1 MLCVCVGFFPAHR
14 VVKVRGNESHAELCG
29 QARQDVE
36 QCRGVRPTRE
46 PHYNATGT
54 EPVDAPE
61 CFDSLH
67 YFGHGNRVLPYGPVY
82 SRFVSER
89 AVVQGGGLE
98 IAEVARGSAAERAGL
113 RAGDVLEAA
122 NGTPLQDVIQL
133 RFETA
138 EPEFVLR
145 VRRGETTFNVTV
157 CREFGEDLG
166 IEFRFELG
174 DKIHTCNNKC
184 VFCFIHQ
191 MPKRM
196 RRSLYLMDD
205 DYRLSFLHGNY
216 VTLTNLKEDEFER
229 ICREGLSPM
238 YVSVHATD
246 PVLRGGMLGRKEPAP
261 VLDQLATLAEN
272 GIDSHAQVV
281 LCPGWNDGAA
291 LDRTVHEL
299 ATLHPRVSGRSAG
312 VLSVA
317 LVPVGLTKHRERLTK
332 LTPVDAEY
340 AAELLKQAEG
350 LRAEMLSRIGTAFVF
365 PSDEWFFYAGK
376 PYPPRKWYEDFPQY
390 EDGIGTC
397 RKFIDEARAALR
409 RARPP
414 ERPISASILTSPLP
428 ASVIRDFAEAASR
441 IEGISLNVCVVENH
455 FFGPLINV
463 AGLMTGADMIERMA
477 QPDVRDTVFVPSVCV
492 NAEGLLLDDIPA
504 AELSRRSD
512 KQVTVVEPSP
522 TVLLA
527 HIGALTRG

>member
-1 MLCVCVGFFPAHR
+1 M
-14 VVKVRGNESHAELCG
+14 VKMCSDGLHAQFG
-29 QARQDVE
+29 RQGTQGV
-36 QCRGVRPTRE
+36 QQRRGVGSSGE
-46 PHYNATGT
+46 AHDHATGP
-54 EPVDAPE
+54 EPVEAPE
-61 CFDSLH
+61 FTNRLD
-67 YFGHGNRVLPYGPVY
+67 YIGHGNRVLPYGPVY
-82 SRFVSER
+82 CRIVSER

-98 IAEVARGSAAERAGL
+98 IAEVVPGSAADRAGL
-113 RAGDVLEAA
+113 RAGDVVVAA
-122 NGTPLQDVIQL
+122 NDAPLQDVIQF
-133 RFETA
+133 RYESA

-145 VRRGETTFNVTV
+145 VRRGETGLDVTV
-157 CREFGEDLG
+157 RREFGEDLG

-216 VTLTNLKEDEFER
+216 VTLTNLKEGEFER

-246 PVLRGGMLGRKEPAP
+246 PDLRGRMLGRKAPAP
-261 VLDQLATLAEN
+261 VLDQLAALAEN

-281 LCPGWNDGAA
+281 LCPGWNDGEA
-291 LDRTVHEL
+291 LDRTVREL
-299 ATLHPRVSGRSAG
+299 AALHPRASGRDAG

-317 LVPVGLTKHRERLTK
+317 VVPVGLTKHRERLTE
-332 LTPVDAEY
+332 LAPVDAAY
-340 AAELLKQAEG
+340 ASDLLAQAEG
-350 LRAEMLSRIGTAFVF
+350 LRSEMQARIGTAFLF

-376 PYPPRKWYEDFPQY
+376 PFPPRKWYEDFPQY

-397 RKFIDEARAALR
+397 RKFIDEAQTALR
-409 RARPP
+409 VARAPGRPV
-414 ERPISASILTSPLP
+414 SASILTSALP
-428 ASVIRDFAEAASR
+428 ASVMRDFAQAASR
-441 IEGISLNVCVVENH
+441 IEGVSLNVCVVENH

-463 AGLMTGADMIERMA
+463 AGLMTGADMLERMR
-477 QPDVRDTVFVPSVCV
+477 QPDVRDTVLIPSICV

-504 AELSRRSD
+504 EELSLRSGRN
-512 KQVTVVEPSP
+512 VAIIEPRPSA
-522 TVLLA
+522 LLA
-527 HIGALTRG
+527 YLGAHTAD